1 MALTKLDYLR
11 IAERVEAMYMNCST
25 QLILNI
31 VRHLAS
37 GKGLDTAEWQ
47 IKKLSEMQA
56 LTRESME
63 IIAANTGKRREAVE
77 QAFREVFGI
86 GLADT
91 EKVLQAAVK
100 AGKLMPVPSVEESA
114 AMRDLLQAYIGQADD
129 TLNLVNTVML
139 DSTLNRYRIAVN
151 QISAESQAEAV
162 RILQRLGANSGD
174 ELATKLA
181 YTQNVLNTQSTGV
194 VTGAVARQ
202 KAVRDA
208 IKDLASKGITGYVD
222 RGGHNWTPEAYVNMD
237 IRTTAHNV
245 AIEAQKQRSAEYGV
259 STFQISTK
267 AGARPLCAPYQGWI
281 CSWDGSGGVV
291 HDLYG
296 KEYQVHGINETSYGE
311 AAGIFGVNCGHFPE
325 TFVDGYSIP
334 RYEELTP
341 EQEKQNEIEYA
352 QSQQQRELEREIR
365 QAKAEAAAYS
375 AAGDKEAF
383 QKAAAK
389 VKEKQNDYK
398 QFCEQTGRTPRPDR
412 TQVSTYSRS
421 EASKANAAAKN
432 VNPQLT
438 NKTASTKELGYSVK
452 GLRDP
457 HDTRPRQSM
466 FNTYEEY
473 EKAKAEYKE
482 RVDEYNRKLDE
493 ATEKATSVQR
503 FNSKSEVTEWAKSQ
517 GITIDDVALENL
529 DIRVFN
535 ESSYALD
542 DLFKR
547 FPEVKSYW
555 VEDSDGTL
563 FKTPMFKLG
572 VTNDSSALL
581 SANGGINFSKDFG
594 NYYEIMMKR
603 SLAQQTDGFNVV
615 GDGTFSTLIRHEYG
629 HNVQTYIEMS
639 MSNKYHYM
647 VHDWRKNFSTFDEF
661 MSAQNAYRNERDK
674 YLTELRNLANLKGS
688 SEYSNTNI
696 GELFAEGFAEYASG
710 GKTEFGIA
718 FGEFLKRWY

>member
-37 GKGLDTAEWQ
+37 GKGLSTAEWQ
-47 IKKLSEMQA
+47 LKKLSEMQS

-139 DSTLNRYRIAVN
+139 DSTLSRYRYYVN
-151 QISAESQAEAV
+151 QIDTESQKKAAE
-162 RILQRLGANSGD
+162 ILAKLGATD
-174 ELATKLA
+174 EAGLGTNLA

-208 IKDLASKGITGYVD
+208 IKDLSAKGITGFVD
-222 RGGHNWTPEAYVNMD
+222 AGGHHWTPEAYVNMD

-259 STFQISTK
+259 TTFQISTK

-281 CSWDGSGGVV
+281 CSWDGAGGTVR
-291 HDLYG
+291 DLYG
-296 KEYQVHGINETSYGE
+296 KEYQVHSINETSYGE

-325 TFVDGYSIP
+325 TFVDGFSVP

-365 QAKAEAAAYS
+365 QAKTEAAAYS

-389 VKEKQNDYK
+389 VKEKQTDYK

-421 EASKANAAAKN
+421 EASK
-432 VNPQLT
+432 V
-438 NKTASTKELGYSVK
+438 SWS
-452 GLRDP
+452 
-457 HDTRPRQSM
+457 
-466 FNTYEEY
+466 
-473 EKAKAEYKE
+473 
-482 RVDEYNRKLDE
+482 NRKNP
-493 ATEKATSVQR
+493 TEPKQ
-503 FNSKSEVTEWAKSQ
+503 
-517 GITIDDVALENL
+517 
-529 DIRVFN
+529 
-535 ESSYALD
+535 
-542 DLFKR
+542 
-547 FPEVKSYW
+547 
-555 VEDSDGTL
+555 
-563 FKTPMFKLG
+563 
-572 VTNDSSALL
+572 
-581 SANGGINFSKDFG
+581 
-594 NYYEIMMKR
+594 
-603 SLAQQTDGFNVV
+603 
-615 GDGTFSTLIRHEYG
+615 ST
-629 HNVQTYIEMS
+629 
-639 MSNKYHYM
+639 
-647 VHDWRKNFSTFDEF
+647 
-661 MSAQNAYRNERDK
+661 
-674 YLTELRNLANLKGS
+674 
-688 SEYSNTNI
+688 
-696 GELFAEGFAEYASG
+696 
-710 GKTEFGIA
+710 
-718 FGEFLKRWY
+718 

>member
-47 IKKLSEMQA
+47 IKKLSEMQS

-100 AGKLMPVPSVEESA
+100 AGKLFPVPSVEESE
-114 AMRDLLQAYIGQADD
+114 AMRRLLQAYIGQADD

-151 QISAESQAEAV
+151 QISTESQAEAV

-208 IKDLASKGITGYVD
+208 IKDLAVKGITGFVD
-222 RGGHNWTPEAYVNMD
+222 AGGHHWTPEAYVNMD

-259 STFQISTK
+259 STFQISTH

-281 CSWDGSGGVV
+281 CSWDNGGGTVT
-291 HDLYG
+291 DLYG
-296 KEYQVHGINETSYGE
+296 KEYQVHSINETSYGE
-311 AAGIFGVNCGHFPE
+311 AAGIFGINCGHFPE

-365 QAKAEAAAYS
+365 QAKTEAAAYN

-383 QKAAAK
+383 NKAAAK

-421 EASKANAAAKN
+421 EASKVVWA
-432 VNPQLT
+432 
-438 NKTASTKELGYSVK
+438 
-452 GLRDP
+452 
-457 HDTRPRQSM
+457 
-466 FNTYEEY
+466 
-473 EKAKAEYKE
+473 
-482 RVDEYNRKLDE
+482 NRKNP
-493 ATEKATSVQR
+493 TEPKQ
-503 FNSKSEVTEWAKSQ
+503 
-517 GITIDDVALENL
+517 
-529 DIRVFN
+529 
-535 ESSYALD
+535 
-542 DLFKR
+542 
-547 FPEVKSYW
+547 
-555 VEDSDGTL
+555 
-563 FKTPMFKLG
+563 
-572 VTNDSSALL
+572 
-581 SANGGINFSKDFG
+581 
-594 NYYEIMMKR
+594 
-603 SLAQQTDGFNVV
+603 
-615 GDGTFSTLIRHEYG
+615 ST
-629 HNVQTYIEMS
+629 
-639 MSNKYHYM
+639 
-647 VHDWRKNFSTFDEF
+647 
-661 MSAQNAYRNERDK
+661 
-674 YLTELRNLANLKGS
+674 
-688 SEYSNTNI
+688 
-696 GELFAEGFAEYASG
+696 
-710 GKTEFGIA
+710 
-718 FGEFLKRWY
+718 

>member
-47 IKKLSEMQA
+47 IKKLSEMQS

-100 AGKLMPVPSVEESA
+100 AGKLFPVPSVEESE
-114 AMRDLLQAYIGQADD
+114 AMRQLLQAYIGQADD
-129 TLNLVNTVML
+129 ALNLVNTVML
-139 DSTLNRYRIAVN
+139 DSTLSRYRYYVN
-151 QISAESQAEAV
+151 QIDTESQKEAA
-162 RILQRLGANSGD
+162 RILQKLGATD
-174 ELATKLA
+174 EKGLGTNLA

-208 IKDLASKGITGYVD
+208 IKDLASKGITGFVD
-222 RGGHNWTPEAYVNMD
+222 AGGHHWTPEAYVNMD

-259 STFQISTK
+259 STFQISTH

-281 CSWDGSGGVV
+281 CSWDNGGGTVT
-291 HDLYG
+291 DLYG

-311 AAGIFGVNCGHFPE
+311 AAGIFGINCGHFPE

-365 QAKAEAAAYS
+365 QAKTEAAAYS

-398 QFCEQTGRTPRPDR
+398 QFCEQTGRTPRTDR

-421 EASKANAAAKN
+421 EASKVSWSNRKNPTEPKPPRDFTKKN

-438 NKTASTKELGYSVK
+438 KQGASVVQSKVEDPVEKAIGAKKGEPFSIRDAAYGANPNFGTDVGYSI
-452 GLRDP
+452 
-457 HDTRPRQSM
+457 
-466 FNTYEEY
+466 NC
-473 EKAKAEYKE
+473 
-482 RVDEYNRKLDE
+482 
-493 ATEKATSVQR
+493 QR
-503 FNSKSEVTEWAKSQ
+503 C
-517 GITIDDVALENL
+517 
-529 DIRVFN
+529 
-535 ESSYALD
+535 
-542 DLFKR
+542 
-547 FPEVKSYW
+547 
-555 VEDSDGTL
+555 
-563 FKTPMFKLG
+563 
-572 VTNDSSALL
+572 
-581 SANGGINFSKDFG
+581 
-594 NYYEIMMKR
+594 
-603 SLAQQTDGFNVV
+603 
-615 GDGTFSTLIRHEYG
+615 
-629 HNVQTYIEMS
+629 VQTY
-639 MSNKYHYM
+639 
-647 VHDWRKNFSTFDEF
+647 
-661 MSAQNAYRNERDK
+661 
-674 YLTELRNLANLKGS
+674 ELRRRGYDVEALPKPTSGNTIFWGSEAFTANGQAIFAYEFDMKWSDVVKELNAAPDGARYSIYVKWKRQRSAHVYIAEKVGDQVAFVDPQRPQRDANHFYLDGSKNGFGMFRMDDKPINADESIISAIVKKKGG
-688 SEYSNTNI
+688 TQ
-696 GELFAEGFAEYASG
+696 
-710 GKTEFGIA
+710 
-718 FGEFLKRWY
+718 

>member
-47 IKKLSEMQA
+47 IKKLSEMQS

-63 IIAANTGKRREAVE
+63 IIAANTGKRRESVE

-100 AGKLMPVPSVEESA
+100 AGKLMPVPSVEESE
-114 AMRDLLQAYIGQADD
+114 AMRQLLQAYIGQADD
-129 TLNLVNTVML
+129 ALNLVNTVML
-139 DSTLNRYRIAVN
+139 DSTLSRYRYYVN
-151 QISAESQAEAV
+151 QIDMESQKEAA
-162 RILQRLGANSGD
+162 RILQKLGATNEAG
-174 ELATKLA
+174 LGTNLA

-208 IKDLASKGITGYVD
+208 IKDLASKGITGFVD
-222 RGGHNWTPEAYVNMD
+222 AGGHHWTPEAYVNMD

-259 STFQISTK
+259 STFQISTH

-281 CSWDGSGGVV
+281 CSWDSGGGTVT
-291 HDLYG
+291 DLYG

-325 TFVDGYSIP
+325 TFVDGFSVP

-352 QSQQQRELEREIR
+352 QSQTQRELEREIR
-365 QAKAEAAAYS
+365 QAKTEAAAYS

-389 VKEKQNDYK
+389 VKEKQTDYK

-421 EASKANAAAKN
+421 ESSKVSWANRKNPTEPKPPRDFTPKPRFADARTIKEAEETARAFGIFADYSKFHISVANA
-432 VNPQLT
+432 VNRTVFDMRATFGEDSLSELNRIGTFPQGL
-438 NKTASTKELGYSVK
+438 STKWKGAYYPKDRALYLRNVQSESSLAKWGELNAEQKRTGWWASGSPLGVVRHELGHAVAEKLTPDQRAQITQYFEEIRMRSIRSRGK
-452 GLRDP
+452 LLGSDLLS
-457 HDTRPRQSM
+457 TYGM
-466 FNTYEEY
+466 TNTHEFIAESI
-473 EKAKAEYKE
+473 AEYMDGNPRE
-482 RVDEYNRKLDE
+482 V
-493 ATEKATSVQR
+493 
-503 FNSKSEVTEWAKSQ
+503 SKTV
-517 GITIDDVALENL
+517 
-529 DIRVFN
+529 
-535 ESSYALD
+535 
-542 DLFKR
+542 
-547 FPEVKSYW
+547 
-555 VEDSDGTL
+555 VE
-563 FKTPMFKLG
+563 M
-572 VTNDSSALL
+572 
-581 SANGGINFSKDFG
+581 
-594 NYYEIMMKR
+594 IMR
-603 SLAQQTDGFNVV
+603 
-615 GDGTFSTLIRHEYG
+615 
-629 HNVQTYIEMS
+629 
-639 MSNKYHYM
+639 
-647 VHDWRKNFSTFDEF
+647 
-661 MSAQNAYRNERDK
+661 
-674 YLTELRNLANLKGS
+674 
-688 SEYSNTNI
+688 
-696 GELFAEGFAEYASG
+696 
-710 GKTEFGIA
+710 
-718 FGEFLKRWY
+718 FLK

>member
-37 GKGLDTAEWQ
+37 GKGLSTAEWQ
-47 IKKLSEMQA
+47 IKKLSEMQS

-100 AGKLMPVPSVEESA
+100 AGKLIPVPSVEESE
-114 AMRDLLQAYIGQADD
+114 AMRQLLQAYIGQADD
-129 TLNLVNTVML
+129 ALNLVNTVML
-139 DSTLNRYRIAVN
+139 DSTLSRYRYYVN
-151 QISAESQAEAV
+151 QIDMESQKEAA
-162 RILQRLGANSGD
+162 RILQKLGATD
-174 ELATKLA
+174 EKGLGTNLA

-208 IKDLASKGITGYVD
+208 IKDLASKGITGFVD
-222 RGGHNWTPEAYVNMD
+222 AGGHHWTPEAYVNMD

-259 STFQISTK
+259 STFQISTH

-281 CSWDGSGGVV
+281 CSWDNGGGTVT
-291 HDLYG
+291 DLYG

-311 AAGIFGVNCGHFPE
+311 AAGIFGINCGHFPE

-352 QSQQQRELEREIR
+352 QSQTQRELEREIR
-365 QAKAEAAAYS
+365 QAKTEAAAYS

-389 VKEKQNDYK
+389 VKEKQTDYK

-421 EASKANAAAKN
+421 EASKVSWSNRKNPTEPKPPMDFTPKPKKEKAQMPKPLKPDENGAMRGIPKLTPTTPAELANG
-432 VNPQLT
+432 VNPLYERST
-438 NKTASTKELGYSVK
+438 LYRENCANCVIAEELRIRGYDVEADLKDYSTKISYFWHNGGVGMGGWQDSFIGGVK
-452 GLRDP
+452 STDIGA
-457 HDTRPRQSM
+457 TRKPQQIGRIQDIMNSWGNDSRAVVFVQWDGKTIGHYFTAVNENGTVRFINPQHPTEDASEFFTM
-466 FNTYEEY
+466 CRPSQTVLF
-473 EKAKAEYKE
+473 
-482 RVDEYNRKLDE
+482 RVDNKELADFVRK
-493 ATEKATSVQR
+493 V
-503 FNSKSEVTEWAKSQ
+503 VTWK
-517 GITIDDVALENL
+517 
-529 DIRVFN
+529 
-535 ESSYALD
+535 
-542 DLFKR
+542 
-547 FPEVKSYW
+547 
-555 VEDSDGTL
+555 
-563 FKTPMFKLG
+563 
-572 VTNDSSALL
+572 
-581 SANGGINFSKDFG
+581 
-594 NYYEIMMKR
+594 
-603 SLAQQTDGFNVV
+603 
-615 GDGTFSTLIRHEYG
+615 
-629 HNVQTYIEMS
+629 
-639 MSNKYHYM
+639 
-647 VHDWRKNFSTFDEF
+647 
-661 MSAQNAYRNERDK
+661 
-674 YLTELRNLANLKGS
+674 
-688 SEYSNTNI
+688 
-696 GELFAEGFAEYASG
+696 
-710 GKTEFGIA
+710 GKTQ
-718 FGEFLKRWY
+718 

>member
-25 QLILNI
+25 QLVLNI

-37 GKGLDTAEWQ
+37 GKGLSTAEWQ
-47 IKKLSEMQA
+47 LKKLSEMQS

-91 EKVLQAAVK
+91 ESVLQAAVK
-100 AGKLMPVPSVEESA
+100 AGKLMPVPSVEDSE
-114 AMRDLLQAYIGQADD
+114 AMWQLLQAYIGQADD

-139 DSTLNRYRIAVN
+139 DSTLSRYRYYVN
-151 QISAESQAEAV
+151 QISTESQMEAA
-162 RILQRLGANSGD
+162 RILQRLGATD
-174 ELATKLA
+174 EAGLGTNLA

-208 IKDLASKGITGYVD
+208 IKDLAAKGITGFVD
-222 RGGHNWTPEAYVNMD
+222 AGGHHWTPEAYVNMD

-259 STFQISTK
+259 QTFQISTH

-281 CSWDGSGGVV
+281 CSWDNSGGTVT
-291 HDLYG
+291 DLYG

-311 AAGIFGVNCGHFPE
+311 AAGIFGINCGHFPE

-365 QAKAEAAAYS
+365 QAKTEAAAYS
-375 AAGDKEAF
+375 AAGDKAEF

-421 EASKANAAAKN
+421 EASKVSWSNRKN
-432 VNPQLT
+432 PTEPKPPRDFTPKPIKESAPKRDLLSFTQSQKDAIEWYVSGEGQYINQFMRGRADGTLT
-438 NKTASTKELGYSVK
+438 
-452 GLRDP
+452 
-457 HDTRPRQSM
+457 
-466 FNTYEEY
+466 EY
-473 EKAKAEYKE
+473 EKEQVKILREATDRPLPNGITRLYRSVDASAVFGDMSATDFDRMEQALVYGADDKFALLGRRRAELAKGKT
-482 RVDEYNRKLDE
+482 L
-493 ATEKATSVQR
+493 TEKAFMSTT
-503 FNSKSEVTEWAKSQ
+503 KDK
-517 GITIDDVALENL
+517 DVAFDWGDFTGSEKPIVIKFSVPNGIKGA
-529 DIRVFN
+529 D
-535 ESSYALD
+535 
-542 DLFKR
+542 
-547 FPEVKSYW
+547 
-555 VEDSDGTL
+555 
-563 FKTPMFKLG
+563 
-572 VTNDSSALL
+572 L
-581 SANGGINFSKDFG
+581 SAFDVLGD
-594 NYYEIMMKR
+594 E
-603 SLAQQTDGFNVV
+603 QQEVLLHPNT
-615 GDGTFSTLIRHEYG
+615 R
-629 HNVQTYIEMS
+629 
-639 MSNKYHYM
+639 
-647 VHDWRKNFSTFDEF
+647 
-661 MSAQNAYRNERDK
+661 YRI
-674 YLTELRNLANLKGS
+674 
-688 SEYSNTNI
+688 TNI
-696 GELFAEGFAEYASG
+696 GSENGLIVVFAD
-710 GKTEFGIA
+710 
-718 FGEFLKRWY
+718 LLP

>member
-37 GKGLDTAEWQ
+37 GKGLSTAEWQ
-47 IKKLSEMQA
+47 LKKLSEMQS

-100 AGKLMPVPSVEESA
+100 AGKLVPVPSVEDSE
-114 AMRDLLQAYIGQADD
+114 AMRQLLQAYIGQADD

-139 DSTLNRYRIAVN
+139 DSTLNRYRLAV
-151 QISAESQAEAV
+151 QQVTTEAQQEAV
-162 RILQRLGANSGD
+162 RILERLGANSGN

-208 IKDLASKGITGYVD
+208 IKDLASKGITGFVD
-222 RGGHNWTPEAYVNMD
+222 AGWHHWTPEAYVNMD

-259 STFQISTK
+259 QTFQISTH

-281 CSWDGSGGVV
+281 CSWDNGGGTVT
-291 HDLYG
+291 DLYG

-311 AAGIFGVNCGHFPE
+311 AAGIFGINCGHFPE
-325 TFVDGYSIP
+325 TFVDGFSVP

-365 QAKAEAAAYS
+365 QAKTEAAAYS

-389 VKEKQNDYK
+389 VKEKQTDYK

-421 EASKANAAAKN
+421 EASKVSWA
-432 VNPQLT
+432 
-438 NKTASTKELGYSVK
+438 
-452 GLRDP
+452 
-457 HDTRPRQSM
+457 
-466 FNTYEEY
+466 
-473 EKAKAEYKE
+473 
-482 RVDEYNRKLDE
+482 NRKNP
-493 ATEKATSVQR
+493 TEPKPPRDFTPKKDGFGSIGFRNANTDGIEKEQLANLTAR
-503 FNSKSEVTEWAKSQ
+503 LTELEKTFGIIKDGRYAFNAV
-517 GITIDDVALENL
+517 N
-529 DIRVFN
+529 
-535 ESSYALD
+535 
-542 DLFKR
+542 
-547 FPEVKSYW
+547 
-555 VEDSDGTL
+555 EDSRTVAYVNQDW
-563 FKTPMFKLG
+563 F
-572 VTNDSSALL
+572 NDNPSLCVNTKYYGKSVDSLIDIERREQRI
-581 SANGGINFSKDFG
+581 GGSMPCSEDMLK
-594 NYYEIMMKR
+594 YYSI
-603 SLAQQTDGFNVV
+603 T
-615 GDGTFSTLIRHEYG
+615 HEYG
-629 HNVQTYIEMS
+629 HMIEDTIIIRRYPVADADAFVAKRKEQWERFGIWSNEKEKESRDLHFARYVNSS
-639 MSNKYHYM
+639 MSDIRQELISIAKSIDPKATIKRDM
-647 VHDWRKNFSTFDEF
+647 STYGQSKPEEF
-661 MSAQNAYRNERDK
+661 FAEAFANAYCGLPNVFGK
-674 YLTELRNLANLKGS
+674 AMMKWLAK
-688 SEYSNTNI
+688 
-696 GELFAEGFAEYASG
+696 EG
-710 GKTEFGIA
+710 
-718 FGEFLKRWY
+718 LL

>member
-47 IKKLSEMQA
+47 LKKLSEMQS

-91 EKVLQAAVK
+91 ESVLQAAVK
-100 AGKLMPVPSVEESA
+100 AGKLFPVPSVEESE
-114 AMRDLLQAYIGQADD
+114 AMRQLLQAYIGQADD
-129 TLNLVNTVML
+129 ALNLVNTVML
-139 DSTLNRYRIAVN
+139 DSTLSRYRYYVN
-151 QISAESQAEAV
+151 QIDTESQKEAA
-162 RILQRLGANSGD
+162 RILQKLGATD
-174 ELATKLA
+174 EKGLGTNLA

-208 IKDLASKGITGYVD
+208 IKDLASKGITGFVD
-222 RGGHNWTPEAYVNMD
+222 AGGHHWTPEAYVNMD

-259 STFQISTK
+259 STFQISTH

-281 CSWDGSGGVV
+281 CSWDNGGGTVT
-291 HDLYG
+291 DLYG

-311 AAGIFGVNCGHFPE
+311 AAGIFGINCGHFPE

-365 QAKAEAAAYS
+365 QAKTEAAAYS

-398 QFCEQTGRTPRPDR
+398 QFCEQTGRTPRTDR

-421 EASKANAAAKN
+421 EASKVSWSNRKNPTEPKPPRDFTPKPKKEKTQIPPFTPAKTRQEAEQYAKRFAKLVNYDRISVDKLNRINEELNTLTAKYPINQLGEITNRSGGIMSANWRKLGIS
-432 VNPQLT
+432 PSKLG
-438 NKTASTKELGYSVK
+438 KTLEESE
-452 GLRDP
+452 
-457 HDTRPRQSM
+457 
-466 FNTYEEY
+466 FNFKFNQEWQ
-473 EKAKAEYKE
+473 KAELRNIRAKYPNKIPDDVQK
-482 RVDEYNRKLDE
+482 RIDKLESKLKFSRWGVCGSYDDKI
-493 ATEKATSVQR
+493 KAT
-503 FNSKSEVTEWAKSQ
+503 
-517 GITIDDVALENL
+517 
-529 DIRVFN
+529 
-535 ESSYALD
+535 
-542 DLFKR
+542 
-547 FPEVKSYW
+547 
-555 VEDSDGTL
+555 
-563 FKTPMFKLG
+563 
-572 VTNDSSALL
+572 
-581 SANGGINFSKDFG
+581 
-594 NYYEIMMKR
+594 
-603 SLAQQTDGFNVV
+603 VV
-615 GDGTFSTLIRHEYG
+615 HEYG
-629 HNVQTYIEMS
+629 HILSDQYIGMI
-639 MSNKYHYM
+639 NG
-647 VHDWRKNFSTFDEF
+647 
-661 MSAQNAYRNERDK
+661 ANANPHI
-674 YLTELRNLANLKGS
+674 
-688 SEYSNTNI
+688 NTNWSI
-696 GELFAEGFAEYASG
+696 KGWTDKWKQLYDESWRNGDIYKISEYAST
-710 GKTEFGIA
+710 KPSEFFAESFAMYEMGESLPLPIKSLLEEIIKNGI
-718 FGEFLKRWY
+718 L